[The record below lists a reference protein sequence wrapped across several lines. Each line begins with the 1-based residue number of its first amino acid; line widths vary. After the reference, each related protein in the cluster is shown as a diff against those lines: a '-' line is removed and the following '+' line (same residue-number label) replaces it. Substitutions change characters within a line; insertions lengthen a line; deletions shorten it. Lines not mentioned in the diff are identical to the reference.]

1 VGVIVK
7 WLIADNVADMVQGL
21 MVFAGIEGQRGG
33 VKLFLN
39 TTWRGFA
46 SRSVL
51 SLADIEVKLNPFV
64 QLLFLRIIREHRAQ
78 NVGRLA
84 KLVGLERLK
93 SLFVQGNCLNIGGSD
108 DRSWELDRSWW
119 IRL

>member
-21 MVFAGIEGQRGG
+21 MVFGG